1 MNIETLPNVGAEVTG
16 VDVRTMSNAE
26 FDQIRAAFNDRGLLF
41 FRDQR
46 LSEEDHIALAERFGT
61 INVNRFFAAHPD
73 YRQIA
78 LVTKEPEQTT
88 NIGGGWHTDHS
99 YDHEP
104 ALGSILVARELP
116 PVGGDTAFVS
126 MYTAYDALSSGLKKT
141 LEGLCAVHSA
151 KHIFGGAGYHARAKS
166 IEGRIGN
173 PDAAEAERSGA
184 PRRHSPSAVGQE
196 SALREPRL
204 HDSLRWLDR
213 RRVQTVAR
221 LPVFSRLSRGACAAI
236 QVAAR
241 LDRILGQPRDLAL
254 RAERLPRPPPS
265 DAPDHHRRL
274 PARRCRLKRRASGA
288 VRR

>member
-1 MNIETLPNVGAEVTG
+1 MNVETLPNVGAEVTG
-16 VDVRTMSNAE
+16 VDVRTMSDAE
-26 FDQIRAAFNDRGLLF
+26 FDKIRAAFNDRGLLF
-41 FRDQR
+41 FRDQH

-141 LEGLCAVHSA
+141 LERSERGA
-151 KHIFGGAGYHARAKS
+151 FGQARLRWRRFQARAKS

-173 PDAAEAERSGA
+173 PDAADELSDPVHPVVIRHPLSGKKA
-184 PRRHSPSAVGQE
+184 LYVNPGFTIRFDGWTGDE
-196 SALREPRL
+196 SKPL
-204 HDSLRWLDR
+204 
-213 RRVQTVAR
+213 AR
-221 LPVFSRLSRGACAAI
+221 LPVFSRLSRARTCAI
-236 QVAAR
+236 RVAAR

-265 DAPDHHRRL
+265 MHRITIEGCPL
-274 PARRCRLKRRASGA
+274 AAA
-288 VRR
+288 D